1 MPDHLKKS
9 TVLTAAAV
17 LGLIGIR
24 AMRHRDEGDLRSQVV
39 LITGGSRGLGF
50 LLARE
55 FAREGCRVVICARD
69 ERELE
74 QAQADL
80 EAEGA
85 DVLTFVGNV
94 GNRDDVRRMIDDV
107 LRIYGRLDVLVNN
120 AGVIQVGPIQSLR
133 IGDFEEAM
141 DVMYWG
147 VLYPTLA
154 ALPHMLER
162 RHGRIVN
169 VTSIGGKV
177 AIPHLSPYTSAK
189 FAAVGF
195 SEGLRAE
202 LAGTGVTVTTI
213 VPGLMRN
220 GSYQNAFFKGRQES
234 EYTWFSLGASLP
246 LISMNAERAAR
257 QIVQASKRGE
267 AERTLSLPAVL
278 LARCH
283 GLFPGLTADLLGL
296 AARFLLPDPAGD
308 GFAAARGMEVQSQ
321 LRPPRRQILNSL
333 TTLGRRAAHR
343 YNQYPGP
350 ITALAEERQ
359 TAIQEDTENYG
370 LYSRESKTDQFR

>member
-9 TVLTAAAV
+9 TILAATAA
-17 LGLIGIR
+17 LGVIGIR
-24 AMRHRDEGDLRSQVV
+24 AIRRVDEGDLRSQVA

-69 ERELE
+69 EPELE
-74 QAQADL
+74 RAQADL
-80 EAEGA
+80 EADGA
-85 DVLTFVGNV
+85 SVLTFVCNV
-94 GNRDDVRRMIDDV
+94 GERHEVRRLIDDI

-120 AGVIQVGPIQSLR
+120 AGIIQVGPVQNLG

-162 RHGRIVN
+162 RYGRIVN
-169 VTSIGGKV
+169 ITSVGGKV
-177 AIPHLSPYTSAK
+177 AVPHLSPYTSAK
-189 FAAVGF
+189 FAAVGL

-202 LAGTGVTVTTI
+202 LAATGVTVTTV

-220 GSYQNAFFKGRQES
+220 GSYQNAFFKGRQEG

-257 QIVQASKRGE
+257 QIVQATKRGE

-278 LARCH
+278 LARFH
-283 GLFPGLTADLLGL
+283 GLFPGFTADLLGL
-296 AARFLLPDPAGD
+296 AARFLLPDPGGAGPI
-308 GFAAARGMEVQSQ
+308 AARGMEVQSQ
-321 LRPPRRQILNSL
+321 LRPPRRQILNTL
-333 TTLGRRAAHR
+333 TILGRRAAHA
-343 YNQYPGP
+343 YHQYPGP
-350 ITALAEERQ
+350 LTTLSDEQQ
-359 TAIQEDTENYG
+359 TSRDGNNG
-370 LYSRESKTDQFR
+370 LYSRESKSDQLRQT